1 MLPHFLSEYPSV
13 TSPPT
18 KFQKAISVYQ
28 RIDIKKNPV
37 PVLSNLCRRN
47 KSSKMKILNTSEFL
61 SDISFDNVD
70 NIVAKYY
77 IAYRDTVIILL

>member
-28 RIDIKKNPV
+28 RTDIKKT
-37 PVLSNLCRRN
+37 LFQFFQIYAEEIKAAR
-47 KSSKMKILNTSEFL
+47 
-61 SDISFDNVD
+61 
-70 NIVAKYY
+70 
-77 IAYRDTVIILL
+77 